1 MNSLSQYII
10 EKFKISKD
18 IDINGDG
25 YIHDEIT
32 NDFRKLYKIISK
44 EFGKDHPVL
53 DSLVAMSDFDEDD
66 NFYYKFSDNGWFSF
80 LRDVVNYDWIC
91 LGRNGAIDVNNSNH
105 KDIAKIIKKWNKL
118 DIGKK
123 VWESF

>member
-1 MNSLSQYII
+1 MNNLSQYIL

-18 IDINGDG
+18 IDINSDG
-25 YIHDEIT
+25 YIHDNIT
-32 NDFRKLYKIISK
+32 DDFRKLYKIISK
-44 EFGKDHPVL
+44 EFGKDHPAL

-80 LRDVVNYDWIC
+80 LRDVVNYDWIS

-105 KDIAKIIKKWNKL
+105 KDIAKIIKKWNRL